1 MPIPSHP
8 QPLQKSIK
16 MHSFI
21 FSDVQSTPKNSSP
34 TKSKAEKEIK
44 VLKTMVHRL
53 NQELSK
59 YQTRNSD
66 KSEITSLN
74 DDTLLK
80 VTTDI

>member
-1 MPIPSHP
+1 
-8 QPLQKSIK
+8 
-16 MHSFI
+16 MHFFI
-21 FSDVQSTPKNSSP
+21 VSDGQSTPKNSSP
-34 TKSKAEKEIK
+34 IKSEAEKEIK

-66 KSEITSLN
+66 KIEITSLN

>member
-1 MPIPSHP
+1 
-8 QPLQKSIK
+8 
-16 MHSFI
+16 
-21 FSDVQSTPKNSSP
+21 
-34 TKSKAEKEIK
+34 
-44 VLKTMVHRL
+44 MVHRL